1 MAMYPKQI
9 LRFLDHFF
17 LLMYIPYLIYK
28 AFGDFM
34 KVYAQALDLKNNK
47 ELINEY
53 ENHHKNVWPEVLEGL
68 KSVGIIR
75 MRIWRINNRLFML
88 IETSDKFDI
97 EKFQKYTETNDKA
110 KEWDALMKNYQEK
123 IPNSNGEWW
132 SEMTMAYDSEWN

>member
-1 MAMYPKQI
+1 
-9 LRFLDHFF
+9 
-17 LLMYIPYLIYK
+17 
-28 AFGDFM
+28 M

-53 ENHHKNVWPEVLEGL
+53 ENHHRNVWPEVLEGL

-88 IETSDKFDI
+88 IETSDTFNI

-110 KEWDALMKNYQEK
+110 KEWDALMKNYQKK

-132 SEMTMAYDSEWN
+132 SEMTMAYDSEWKQLK

>member
-1 MAMYPKQI
+1 
-9 LRFLDHFF
+9 
-17 LLMYIPYLIYK
+17 
-28 AFGDFM
+28 M

-53 ENHHKNVWPEVLEGL
+53 ENHHRNVWPEVLEGL

-88 IETSDKFDI
+88 IETLDTFNI
-97 EKFQKYTETNDKA
+97 ENFQKYTETNDKA

-132 SEMTMAYDSEWN
+132 SEMTMAYDSEWK

>member
-1 MAMYPKQI
+1 
-9 LRFLDHFF
+9 
-17 LLMYIPYLIYK
+17 
-28 AFGDFM
+28 M

-53 ENHHKNVWPEVLEGL
+53 ENHHRNVWPEVLEGL

-88 IETSDKFDI
+88 IETSDNFDI
-97 EKFQKYTETNDKA
+97 EKFQKYTETNGKA

-132 SEMTMAYDSEWN
+132 SEMTMAYDSDWNQLK